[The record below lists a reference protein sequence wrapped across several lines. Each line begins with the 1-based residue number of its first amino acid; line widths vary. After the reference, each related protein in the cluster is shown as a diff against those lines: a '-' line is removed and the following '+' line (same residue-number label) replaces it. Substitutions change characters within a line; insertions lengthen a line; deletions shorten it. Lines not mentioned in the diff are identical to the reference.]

1 MGKRGDSLFLGDLM
15 NEQEKYWELIK
26 QVRFELYYI
35 DEYIRDTNR
44 TENWVNGTM
53 AVASNA
59 SIGGWVV
66 WQKLSLVWAG
76 IIAASQVINALRP
89 LLPYTKRLKL
99 LQEIH
104 GEMSK
109 LSLDVESHWFG
120 ISRGDFTDTE
130 IHSKLFELKRKQED
144 VYSRHLSNHVL
155 PKKFKLEVLANASVD
170 LYLIRN
176 YIGGSE

>member
-1 MGKRGDSLFLGDLM
+1 GPETSLPEGKRM
-15 NEQEKYWELIK
+15 NEQEKFWELIK

-44 TENWVNGTM
+44 TESWVNGTM

-59 SIGGWVV
+59 SIGGWVI
-66 WQKLSLVWAG
+66 WKDLSLVWAG

-104 GEMSK
+104 GELSK
-109 LSLDVESHWFG
+109 
-120 ISRGDFTDTE
+120 
-130 IHSKLFELKRKQED
+130 
-144 VYSRHLSNHVL
+144 
-155 PKKFKLEVLANASVD
+155 
-170 LYLIRN
+170 
-176 YIGGSE
+176 